1 MDWNNYSSKWLARHA
16 LGLPK
21 ILARLMAGEEI
32 CATDPDV
39 MRMTE
44 IAGASRVHIKAILN
58 LTIPNNCRPMW
69 LLGIL
74 LKQLG
79 LTNVGRKKGRRG
91 QQVYYYS
98 LAVEDLAFA
107 VEVLQY
113 RERQR
118 REKAQREREIQEN
131 DHMHQAKMQSLYGIE
146 PPKPSVS
153 TSPSKRD
160 INTLEG
166 GVNTANKEPEMVNA
180 PSESRLEKLQPAQH
194 LLFGTIDLGVEIIK
208 EIVRSLLSQN
218 QLQKQILRWLSK
230 PINFMPMDLSEG

>member
-98 LAVEDLAFA
+98 LAIEDLAFA
-107 VEVLQY
+107 ISLLQY
-113 RERQR
+113 REQQR
-118 REKAQREREIQEN
+118 SQKAKRERELQEKAQAR
-131 DHMHQAKMQSLYGIE
+131 MQSLYGID
-146 PPKPSVS
+146 PPQAACVTTP
-153 TSPSKRD
+153 PDKRD
-160 INTLEG
+160 LHTLEG
-166 GVNTANKEPEMVNA
+166 GVDTKDNESKKVKSTAYN
-180 PSESRLEKLQPAQH
+180 SLEKLKPCLN
-194 LLFGTIDLGVEIIK
+194 LLFGTIDLGVAVIK
-208 EIVRSLLSQN
+208 EIVRRSLSQN
-218 QLQKQILRWLSK
+218 QLQKPILRSLSK
-230 PINFMPMDLSEG
+230 PMNLVPLDL